1 MSAALSSELLYQLL
15 LFPAGA
21 LAGTVNVIAG
31 GGSFLSL
38 PVLMAAGLPIE
49 IANGTNRISVVVQG
63 IYATLDYRKK
73 GAFDAALYRKFLP
86 WLLVGAALGAY
97 GATIVDPD
105 EMKSIFGIIFVLMG
119 GYLLLGTLSRKSK
132 TGDKNEKAWFER
144 IPLSARYASLLL
156 VGIYGGFI
164 QAGVGLW
171 ILLTGSSLL
180 RLDTIRVNAI
190 KLPLTLTFTVPAL
203 LLFLQADMVRWIPG
217 LILAA
222 GTLVGSKIGVS
233 LSIQGGHKLIMRSV
247 IAVLLVTGAHLL
259 LAD

>member
-1 MSAALSSELLYQLL
+1 MTNSEFAYLLL

-21 LAGTVNVIAG
+21 VAGTINVIAG

-38 PVLMAAGLPIE
+38 PVLMAAGLPVD

-63 IYATLDYRKK
+63 VFATVDFKKK
-73 GAFDAALYRKFLP
+73 GAFDGPLYRKFLP
-86 WLLVGAALGAY
+86 WLLGGALIGAY
-97 GATIVDPD
+97 GATRIDPQRL
-105 EMKSIFGIIFVLMG
+105 KSIFGVVFVLMG
-119 GYLLLGTLSRKSK
+119 SYMLLKTFPRKNRVQQTKEDDPWFAGLPLGV
-132 TGDKNEKAWFER
+132 
-144 IPLSARYASLLL
+144 RYAALLL

-180 RLDTIRVNAI
+180 RLDTIKVNAI

-203 LLFLQADMVRWIPG
+203 ILFLQAGMVRWLPG

-222 GTLVGSKIGVS
+222 GTLVGAKIGVS
-233 LSIQGGHKLIMRSV
+233 LSIQGGQKLILRAV
-247 IAVLLVTGAHLL
+247 TGVLLVTGTHLL
-259 LAD
+259 LANN